1 MPNEPEQKL
10 SRTEW
15 KVMNICWR
23 LGSATA
29 RQIYEE
35 SLGDQDREY
44 RTVKTLLDR
53 IAAKGYLETEKLGPL
68 VVYTPA
74 VERRSTLREAVGD
87 FVDTVLGRSLGPLVL
102 HLAERE
108 DLSRD
113 ERQALEGLIEKFGD
127 PDAEAEVDA
136 DASSVER
143 VRSAERRRQGKN
155 NEGGI

>member
-1 MPNEPEQKL
+1 MKNASKQKL

-35 SLGDQDREY
+35 SLDDQDREY

-53 IAAKGYLETEKLGPL
+53 IAAKGYLATEKLGPL
-68 VVYTPA
+68 VIYTPA
-74 VERRSTLREAVGD
+74 VERRSTLRDAVGD
-87 FVDTVLGRSLGPLVL
+87 FVDTVLGRSLSPLVL

-113 ERQALEGLIEKFGD
+113 ERRALEGLIEKFGD
-127 PDAEAEVDA
+127 PEVEASVDLA
-136 DASSVER
+136 ASSVDR
-143 VRSAERRRQGKN
+143 VLRAKSRRQEK
-155 NEGGI
+155 NEGDI